1 MHFQQSNFLT
11 DEGFNN
17 LSESVSRFYQ
27 VSKLEVRTDTMKKD
41 NFTPAEGR
49 YIPNTALQ
57 KAKRVRFFCTGAD
70 VEAQSAGFFGNAIM
84 DPVRKIRAYL
94 IEAGYPNIKLSNIWL
109 QYGDTE
115 TEMHRH
121 NDGIIKNSQPDKCF
135 TSLLFCHKAWDDNW
149 GGMFRIDYESAESR
163 KTYDFPAV
171 PNDLLIWNRYH
182 PHWMTPITQP
192 NVLRMFLGTSWYE
205 K

>member
-70 VEAQSAGFFGNAIM
+70 VEAQSAAFLLLHQGEVALLQFLNFYGSWWVFTLLPFF
-84 DPVRKIRAYL
+84 
-94 IEAGYPNIKLSNIWL
+94 
-109 QYGDTE
+109 
-115 TEMHRH
+115 
-121 NDGIIKNSQPDKCF
+121 
-135 TSLLFCHKAWDDNW
+135 
-149 GGMFRIDYESAESR
+149 
-163 KTYDFPAV
+163 
-171 PNDLLIWNRYH
+171 
-182 PHWMTPITQP
+182 
-192 NVLRMFLGTSWYE
+192 
-205 K
+205 